1 MLLLPPAKYELKSK
15 KNPKNSELL
24 KHTERAPDEI
34 VIKTSL
40 RVLFAGGKN
49 SSWMCEGTKG
59 IISQT
64 LFPPLVF
71 STVWSP

>member
-15 KNPKNSELL
+15 KNL
-24 KHTERAPDEI
+24 KTLSYLNTPSVLQMRL
-34 VIKTSL
+34 SL

-64 LFPPLVF
+64 LFPPLVI